1 MSDNSRSTDAGRPFE
16 TVISNNVIDGGAIA
30 AAVRRD
36 VRGEVE
42 VWTSRGHRP
51 PFLAVVLVGDDPASA
66 SYVRGKMKATEEV
79 GIESTTIRRDSS
91 IGEDELLGIVRDLNQ
106 DAGVDGI
113 LVQLPL
119 PEHVDERKIIHAIDP
134 EKDVDGFHP
143 ENVGRLLIGDPAF
156 VSATPAGIMEL
167 LRRSDIETSG
177 RHAVI
182 LGRSNIVGKPVAAL
196 LMQRGTDATVTVC
209 HSRTKNLAE
218 IIRSADLLVAAIGRA
233 HFVTADMVKN
243 GVDVI
248 DVGINR
254 VDDPSRERGYRL
266 VGDVDFEN
274 VREKAAHITPVP
286 GGVGPMTIGMLLQN
300 TLSAARGDFR

>member
-1 MSDNSRSTDAGRPFE
+1 MTSTSETSTFATDNILDGR
-16 TVISNNVIDGGAIA
+16 AIA
-30 AAVRRD
+30 SAVRRD
-36 VRGEVE
+36 VRAGVE
-42 VWTSRGHRP
+42 AWTSEGNRP

-66 SYVRGKMKATEEV
+66 SYVRGKMKASAEV
-79 GIESTTIRRDSS
+79 GIEGTTIRRGRS
-91 IGEDELLGIVRDLNQ
+91 ITEEALLRIVQELND
-106 DAGVDGI
+106 DDGVDGI

-119 PEHVDERKIIHAIDP
+119 PEQVDEKKVIHAIDP
-134 EKDVDGFHP
+134 KKDVDGFHP
-143 ENVGRLLIGDPAF
+143 ENVGRLLVGDPAF

-167 LRRSDIETSG
+167 LRRSEIETSG

-218 IIRSADLLVAAIGRA
+218 ITRNADILVAAIGRP
-233 HFVTADMVKN
+233 HFVTADMVSE

-254 VDDPSRERGYRL
+254 IDDASRKRGYRL
-266 VGDVDFEN
+266 VGDVDFEA
-274 VREKAAHITPVP
+274 VKEKAAHITPVP

-300 TLSAARGDFR
+300 TLAAARGDFR